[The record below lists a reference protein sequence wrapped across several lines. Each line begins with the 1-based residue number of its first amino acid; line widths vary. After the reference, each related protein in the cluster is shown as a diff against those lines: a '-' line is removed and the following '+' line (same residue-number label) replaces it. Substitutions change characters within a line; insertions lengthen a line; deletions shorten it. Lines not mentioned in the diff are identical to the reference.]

1 MGHWDV
7 SIWPLFKNVSGQS
20 RGRGSEGLAK
30 ITQGPLNLLRLLKK
44 LPVLDWCLYTN
55 VNGWIYAAQQ
65 TLYSIPDNKDITFK
79 RGVWYN
85 NKITGRGRNKGFSEL
100 LRVKLSDSGTKDIP
114 PAGLGQICSLLP
126 LCKTYMGLSRKRV
139 EESCPL
145 CFSCMLWKQS
155 LQNGKHGGIS
165 DVGEVL
171 CAMPSLE
178 AIASSRWGYGL
189 CRRTEK
195 L

>member
-79 RGVWYN
+79 RGV
-85 NKITGRGRNKGFSEL
+85 
-100 LRVKLSDSGTKDIP
+100 
-114 PAGLGQICSLLP
+114 
-126 LCKTYMGLSRKRV
+126 
-139 EESCPL
+139 
-145 CFSCMLWKQS
+145 
-155 LQNGKHGGIS
+155 
-165 DVGEVL
+165 
-171 CAMPSLE
+171 
-178 AIASSRWGYGL
+178 
-189 CRRTEK
+189 
-195 L
+195 